1 MSNWTHVAGI
11 IRVDSIKFLGG
22 DIDFDREIGK
32 ECTWDS
38 EDEVWKEFE
47 EYPERFMPAGSEGT
61 LRKVVWDNP
70 NKSSMAAYTV
80 SIFGDLRDHDN
91 PDEIIEWFKD
101 ICEKFMVRNATI
113 TVYNELNG
121 KRSWDYCYDDEY

>member
-11 IRVDSIKFLGG
+11 IRVDSIRFLDG
-22 DIDFDREIGK
+22 DIDFDKEIGK

-38 EDEVWKEFE
+38 KDEVWKEFE

-70 NKSSMAAYTV
+70 NKSSMAAYTI
-80 SIFGDLRDHDN
+80 SIFGDLRDHDY
-91 PDEIIEWFKD
+91 PDEIVAWFRD
-101 ICEKFMVRNATI
+101 ICEEFNVRNATI
-113 TVYNELNG
+113 TVYNELYG
-121 KRSWDYCYDDEY
+121 KRAWDYL

>member
-11 IRVDSIKFLGG
+11 IRVDSIRFLCG

-61 LRKVVWDNP
+61 LHKVVWDNP
-70 NKSSMAAYTV
+70 NKSSMAAYTI
-80 SIFGDLRDHDN
+80 SIFGDLRDHDS
-91 PDEIIEWFKD
+91 PDEIVEWFKD
-101 ICEKFMVRNATI
+101 ICEEFDVRNAAI
-113 TVYNELNG
+113 TVYNELYG
-121 KRSWDYCYDDEY
+121 KRTWDYL

>member
-11 IRVDSIKFLGG
+11 IRVDSIRFLYG
-22 DIDFDREIGK
+22 DIDFDKEIGK

-70 NKSSMAAYTV
+70 NKSSMAAYTI
-80 SIFGDLRDHDN
+80 SIFGDLRDHDS
-91 PDEIIEWFKD
+91 PDEIVEWFKD
-101 ICEKFMVRNATI
+101 ICEEFDVRNATI
-113 TVYNELNG
+113 TVYNELYG
-121 KRSWDYCYDDEY
+121 KRAWDYL